1 MDKSKIRGVL
11 LGAAIGDSLGMC
23 VEELT
28 KDEVSN
34 FYGERLE
41 TVLKPHP
48 KSPAC
53 FQEAGETSSEFEL
66 IKIITQSLVEKR
78 YLDVKDIISKYIK
91 FKNEEHRHKY
101 IDYHFLEAV
110 KLLEEGIEPRN
121 ISSHIEGSL
130 PAIPVGVFH
139 YKNPVLAVE
148 GSKTVVMLTYKNRY
162 VIDVASALG
171 FIMIQLITE
180 NYELEEE
187 YDSFIEIIKDFVV
200 LKDTKEYLEQVKRLL
215 KDDISVDEAIYI
227 LGNGSF
233 ALEAFSLALFIF
245 LKTPRNSQQAI
256 LNAVN
261 SYGDIG
267 GDTDAIGLIVG
278 SFVGAYNGEE
288 SLPNHWKLRLKEYE
302 EIVHLADK
310 FYSLIQKF

>member
-1 MDKSKIRGVL
+1 MDKSKVRGVL
-11 LGAAIGDSLGMC
+11 LGSAIGDSLGMC

-28 KDEVSN
+28 KEEISN
-34 FYGERLE
+34 FYGDRLE
-41 TVLKPHP
+41 TILKPHP

-66 IKIITQSLVEKR
+66 IKMITQSLVEKR

-91 FKNEEHRHKY
+91 FKDEEFRHKY
-101 IDYHFLEAV
+101 IDYHFIEAV
-110 KLLEEGIEPRN
+110 RLLEEGVEPRN

-130 PAIPVGVFH
+130 PAIPVGIFH
-139 YKNPVLAVE
+139 YKNPILAVE
-148 GSKTVVMLTYKNRY
+148 GSKAVVMLTYKNKY
-162 VIDVASALG
+162 VVDVASALG
-171 FIMIQLITE
+171 FIMTQLLTE
-180 NYELEEE
+180 NYELEDE

-200 LKDTKEYLEQVKRLL
+200 LKDTKEYLEQVKTLL
-215 KDDISVDEAIYI
+215 KKNISVDEAVYI

-233 ALEAFSLALFIF
+233 SLEAFSLALFIF
-245 LKTPRNSQQAI
+245 LKSPRNSEQAI

-278 SFVGAYNGEE
+278 SFAGAYNGEY
-288 SLPNHWKLRLKEYE
+288 SLPNHWKLKLKDYE
-302 EIVHLADK
+302 EIVNLADR
-310 FYSLIQKF
+310 FYSLIQNF